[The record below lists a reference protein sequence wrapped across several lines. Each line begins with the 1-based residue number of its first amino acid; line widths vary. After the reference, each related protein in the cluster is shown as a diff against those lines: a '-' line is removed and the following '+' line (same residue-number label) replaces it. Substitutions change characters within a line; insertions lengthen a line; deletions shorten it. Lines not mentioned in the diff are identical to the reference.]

1 MTELI
6 FFFTFAVLNRARG
19 SKFFKLVKSTQVARI
34 MAAMGMATL
43 AMYFADQPKLTFT
56 IAAIGFFLWSLP
68 AWGKY
73 AGMAV
78 GTDSSDE
85 KETVWIDKILDRF
98 KLPFQLEGAIGL
110 SLRMLYAAPV
120 LFVISFVEG
129 GAYWTGLLTPLMG
142 ALYYVTGLIWGKEGW
157 KYGEYVSGGLLGL
170 LTFWSL

>member
-6 FFFTFAVLNRARG
+6 FFFISAVLNRARG
-19 SKFFKLVKSTQVARI
+19 SKLFKTTTRTGIARIAFAIGMALMAAAFAEHAKLVFCVS
-34 MAAMGMATL
+34 
-43 AMYFADQPKLTFT
+43 FA
-56 IAAIGFFLWSLP
+56 GFFFWSLP

-120 LFVISFVEG
+120 LFAISFVEG

-142 ALYYVTGLIWGKEGW
+142 ASYYVTGLIWGKEGW